1 MVMIVDENII
11 VLLPLSWRQI
21 VEKDCRARG
30 LNRKDAMVRARWRK
44 LIGMIDDY
52 DESSG

>member
-1 MVMIVDENII
+1 M
-11 VLLPLSWRQI
+11 LLLLFYLHKSAHLPRQI

-30 LNRKDAMVRARWRK
+30 LNREDAMDRARWRK

>member
-1 MVMIVDENII
+1 MDTICLQVFFG
-11 VLLPLSWRQI
+11 LPL

-30 LNRKDAMVRARWRK
+30 LNREDAMDRARWRR

-52 DESSG
+52 VESSG